1 MMGWLRRRFFTGL
14 LILLPTV
21 ITGFVMY
28 RFFVSVDS
36 ILLNPLVQRYPFLDI
51 PGLGFL
57 GVFLIIL
64 LTGVFAGNF
73 LGSTIISWAESLVFK
88 IPLIGRVYIAI
99 KQMGEVFFK
108 HERTVFKRAV
118 LVQYPRP
125 GIYAVAFVTSTWK
138 QKDID
143 GREKAFV
150 NVFLPTTP
158 NPTSGFFLMV
168 PEEEAIPFDY
178 TTEEAMKLIISAGAV
193 LPGMNGQVNGPAQG
207 DESSGRSETA

>member
-1 MMGWLRRRFFTGL
+1 MGWLRRRFFTGL

-21 ITGFVMY
+21 ITGYVLY
-28 RFFVSVDS
+28 RFFISVDS

-73 LGSTIISWAESLVFK
+73 IGSAIISWTESFVFR
-88 IPLIGRVYIAI
+88 IPLISRVYIAI
-99 KQMGEVFFK
+99 KQMSEVFFK
-108 HERTVFKRAV
+108 QERTVFKRAV
-118 LVQYPRP
+118 LIEYPRP

-143 GREKAFV
+143 GRERTFV

-168 PEEEAIPFDY
+168 PDDETIPFDY

-193 LPGMNGQVNGPAQG
+193 LPGMSGSGNGKVKGPG
-207 DESSGRSETA
+207 SRGRS

>member
-1 MMGWLRRRFFTGL
+1 MGWLRRRFFTGL

-21 ITGFVMY
+21 VTGYVLY

-73 LGSTIISWAESLVFK
+73 FGSTIISWVESLVFR
-88 IPLIGRVYIAI
+88 IPLVSRVYIAI
-99 KQMGEVFFK
+99 KQMSEVFFK
-108 HERTVFKRAV
+108 QERTVFKRAV
-118 LVQYPRP
+118 LIQYPRP
-125 GIYAVAFVTSTWK
+125 GIYAVAFVTSKWK

-143 GREKAFV
+143 GREKTFV

-168 PEEEAIPFDY
+168 PEDETIPFDY

-193 LPGMNGQVNGPAQG
+193 LPGMNSHGNGPAKG
-207 DESSGRSETA
+207 TESGGRS

>member
-1 MMGWLRRRFFTGL
+1 MGWLRRRFFTGL
-14 LILLPTV
+14 LLLLPTV
-21 ITGFVMY
+21 VTGYVLY
-28 RFFVSVDS
+28 RFFISVDS

-64 LTGVFAGNF
+64 LTGVFASNF
-73 LGSTIISWAESLVFK
+73 FGSTIISWAESLVFK

-99 KQMGEVFFK
+99 KQMSEVFFK

-118 LVQYPRP
+118 LIQYPRP
-125 GIYAVAFVTSTWK
+125 GIYAVAFMTSTWK

-143 GREKAFV
+143 GCERTFV
-150 NVFLPTTP
+150 NIFLPTTP

-168 PEEEAIPFDY
+168 PEDETIPFDY
-178 TTEEAMKLIISAGAV
+178 TIEEAMKLIISAGAV
-193 LPGMNGQVNGPAQG
+193 LPGMNGPGSRPMEGA
-207 DESSGRSETA
+207 ESGGRSGTA

>member
-1 MMGWLRRRFFTGL
+1 MGWLRRRFFTGL
-14 LILLPTV
+14 LLLLPTV
-21 ITGFVMY
+21 VTGYVLY

-64 LTGVFAGNF
+64 LTGVFASNF
-73 LGSTIISWAESLVFK
+73 FGSTIISWAESLVFK

-99 KQMGEVFFK
+99 KQMSEVFFK

-118 LVQYPRP
+118 LIQYPRP
-125 GIYAVAFVTSTWK
+125 GIYAVAFMTSTWK

-143 GREKAFV
+143 GREKTFV
-150 NVFLPTTP
+150 NIFLPTTP

-168 PEEEAIPFDY
+168 PEDEIIPFDY
-178 TTEEAMKLIISAGAV
+178 TIEEAMKLIISAGAV
-193 LPGMNGQVNGPAQG
+193 LPGMNGPVSRSTEGA
-207 DESSGRSETA
+207 ESGGRTGTV

>member
-1 MMGWLRRRFFTGL
+1 MGWLRRRFFTGL

-21 ITGFVMY
+21 VTGYVLY

-73 LGSTIISWAESLVFK
+73 FGSTIISWAESLVFR
-88 IPLIGRVYIAI
+88 IPLISRVYIAI
-99 KQMGEVFFK
+99 KQMSEVFFK
-108 HERTVFKRAV
+108 QERTVFKRAV
-118 LVQYPRP
+118 LIQYPRP
-125 GIYAVAFVTSTWK
+125 GIYAVAFVTSKWK

-143 GREKAFV
+143 GRERNFV

-168 PEEEAIPFDY
+168 PEDETIPFDY

-193 LPGMNGQVNGPAQG
+193 LPGTNNIGDRPAKRT
-207 DESSGRSETA
+207 EPGRRS